1 MKNLIFLTL
10 TILTFV
16 VSTIS
21 TLPIICP
28 EFNASKIRL
37 ITFDVF
43 GALMKTSSDLTLSVK
58 DAYPTLSKAIAS
70 QIAGDMLSFYA
81 SYMDNGGYIFNKS
94 IHIPE
99 PFIWVTRNGLE
110 IALKNRYPTCENEC
124 LPSNKTFERL
134 ANYAW
139 GNLTPYDD
147 VISSLSQI
155 SYSNKY
161 QIGVLSNGDDLT
173 LGNATRQFET
183 IGISIKRFGSDYPTG
198 VFKPQKGIYQQVIDK
213 GGYSIDEVLHVAG
226 SEFDAIAAHTTVGF
240 LSAVGRGGSGNSPDV
255 CFYLSDLTLLPE
267 ILGLSS
273 SSSPSPS
280 PLPFSSSS
288 PSPSTSSSFSPVPIE
303 AKGSNDVL
311 LLSQREQQIL
321 IIGTVG
327 GVCIAVLFFLINR
340 YCSRLQ
346 KTKAAF
352 RLSKGG
358 GIGELAKSKGE
369 VIRADANPLSRF
381 AII

>member
-1 MKNLIFLTL
+1 LTTIAVIVSL
-10 TILTFV
+10 T
-16 VSTIS
+16 
-21 TLPIICP
+21 
-28 EFNASKIRL
+28 
-37 ITFDVF
+37 
-43 GALMKTSSDLTLSVK
+43 
-58 DAYPTLSKAIAS
+58 
-70 QIAGDMLSFYA
+70 
-81 SYMDNGGYIFNKS
+81 
-94 IHIPE
+94 
-99 PFIWVTRNGLE
+99 
-110 IALKNRYPTCENEC
+110 
-124 LPSNKTFERL
+124 RL
-134 ANYAW
+134 AR
-139 GNLTPYDD
+139 
-147 VISSLSQI
+147 
-155 SYSNKY
+155 
-161 QIGVLSNGDDLT
+161 
-173 LGNATRQFET
+173 GNATRQFET

-226 SEFDAIAAHTTVGF
+226 GEFDAIAAHTTVGF
-240 LSAVGRGGSGNSPDV
+240 LSAVGRGGGSGNLPDV

-321 IIGTVG
+321 IIGTVS
-327 GVCIAVLFFLINR
+327 GVCIAVLFFFINR
-340 YCSRLQ
+340 FRSRLQ

-369 VIRADANPLSRF
+369 VIRADANPISRF